1 MVQQLHRYS
10 AGAFCIARA
19 LARERAGAVATEY
32 AVLVGGIAFT
42 IIVLVFSIGVDIA
55 AIFEII
61 KGYLD

>member
-32 AVLVGGIAFT
+32 AVLVGGIAF
-42 IIVLVFSIGVDIA
+42 IA